1 MSGRVNHPGQFP
13 ARTTSLLWSV
23 FNERQQSGGISRLRL
38 CPQGSGKGLPRRTPV
53 ALDTNGGT
61 FFHGAQHDASQTK
74 QIQLG
79 HQSRIS
85 GVRGGYLQVT
95 RRVVEGFSG
104 QRTYLGIVIPIDAE
118 RDALA
123 FDLLFNFSDFLT
135 VVLKSGHGR
144 SFG

>member
-1 MSGRVNHPGQFP
+1 M
-13 ARTTSLLWSV
+13 
-23 FNERQQSGGISRLRL
+23 
-38 CPQGSGKGLPRRTPV
+38 
-53 ALDTNGGT
+53 ALDTNRGT
-61 FFHGAQHDASQTK
+61 LFHGSQHNPGESK
-74 QIQLG
+74 QVQLG
-79 HQSRIS
+79 HQSRIN
-85 GVRGGYLQVT
+85 GARRGYLHVT

-123 FDLLFNFSDFLT
+123 FDFLFNFSDFLT